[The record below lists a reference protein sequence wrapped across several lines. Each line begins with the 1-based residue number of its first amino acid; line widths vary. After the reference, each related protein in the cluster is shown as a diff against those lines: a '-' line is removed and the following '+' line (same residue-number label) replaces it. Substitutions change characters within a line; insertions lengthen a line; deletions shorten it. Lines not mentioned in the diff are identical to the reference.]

1 MILFTILSKSKFPLP
16 IFLYHHAEFIRHSSV
31 VSVAAFVGAEDVEI
45 CCPKLLL
52 FYYSSQLE
60 ELLRQSLPHRNTI
73 RLPDHDPEIYLNL
86 TFWMRNGNIDELKI
100 RDPDADDGARHVI
113 CRSLVRLWVLVDA
126 MKIKM
131 PTHPSISDIRTQILD
146 RFNDLLRTAKEI
158 TTLLSQDL
166 LLEAHRTMQPT
177 DTSLNQLWDLMISE
191 LFVRFMQSPRPN
203 PDKYKTLF
211 HQIPILHIEL
221 LRRLREYVSDSDPE
235 DHTEVPLTRARKA
248 IDLRPTHRFPDT
260 RDSPFA
266 NAETQNE
273 LHGQGLLKYYI
284 ATVQAQGGIGS
295 SRVSRSLENS
305 SFFAHPRM
313 QHDSLNENQ
322 SDTHAMTLQAR
333 RGSYP
338 LPDAEMDD
346 EHSTSDPVQQGGS
359 PATSAPDYD
368 AMSISES
375 VDEETPGPGLSGVPF
390 NSQEPP
396 SGRDDERVQAIPHER
411 TTNHDDTERGLSSL
425 ATGDVADGI
434 SNGTR
439 VLPSLPPTGGVER
452 GKKRK
457 RSFSSEHA
465 TVRKRGK
472 LG

>member
-1 MILFTILSKSKFPLP
+1 
-16 IFLYHHAEFIRHSSV
+16 
-31 VSVAAFVGAEDVEI
+31 
-45 CCPKLLL
+45 
-52 FYYSSQLE
+52 
-60 ELLRQSLPHRNTI
+60 
-73 RLPDHDPEIYLNL
+73 
-86 TFWMRNGNIDELKI
+86 
-100 RDPDADDGARHVI
+100 
-113 CRSLVRLWVLVDA
+113 